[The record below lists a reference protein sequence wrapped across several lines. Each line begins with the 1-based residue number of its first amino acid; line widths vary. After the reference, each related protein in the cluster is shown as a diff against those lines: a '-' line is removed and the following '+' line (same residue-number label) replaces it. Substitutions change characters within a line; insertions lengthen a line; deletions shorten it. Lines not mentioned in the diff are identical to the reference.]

1 MQFFG
6 SYAIEGALVTAGA
19 RAAPLPL
26 RAEHQEIW
34 RRPGTYA
41 AFPLAERLPDGRLA
55 VAWLMNE
62 AGYRDHY
69 GTADWPVLVSGDAG
83 TSWTPVAGADPAVPF
98 SWPGSSP
105 RERYD
110 RIAAALPDGTLL
122 AAGAVGWTAWPAAR
136 EEEARRA
143 GLAVAPH
150 PSGRPDTV
158 MVGGHR
164 LFVQRSSD
172 GGRTWQREERELPAA
187 RGVNGFPRAAVLRDG
202 TFLGPAYEHAP
213 DRPEQGRTLVLR
225 SDDAGTTWRL
235 RTVGAGP
242 AFGDEAALAET
253 APGRVLALLRRA
265 SPGYLAECWSDDGGR
280 TWSAPLQTAIWGFPP
295 QLLTLRDGRLLCSVG
310 VRREPFGVRAVI
322 SADGGR
328 SWDVAH
334 PAVLRADG
342 ETRDLGYPVSV
353 QLDDASIFTVYYH
366 TAGGVTHV
374 AATRWELP
382 W

>member
-1 MQFFG
+1 MQLLG
-6 SYAIEGALVTAGA
+6 SYAIGAGPVTA
-19 RAAPLPL
+19 AATIPLPL
-26 RAEHQEIW
+26 RAEHRELW

-41 AFPLAERLPDGRLA
+41 AFPLVERLPDGRLA
-55 VAWLMNE
+55 VAWLMNR
-62 AGYRDHY
+62 AGYHDHY
-69 GTADWPVLVSGDAG
+69 GTAEWPVLVSGDAG
-83 TSWTPVAGADPAVPF
+83 TNWTTVTGADPAVPF

-110 RIAAALPDGTLL
+110 RIGAALPDGTLV

-143 GLAVAPH
+143 DRAVAPH
-150 PSGRPDTV
+150 PSGRRDTI

-164 LFVQRSSD
+164 LFVQRSHD
-172 GGRTWQREERELPAA
+172 GGQTWQREEWEIPAA
-187 RGVNGFPRAAVLRDG
+187 RGVNGFPRATVLRDG

-213 DRPEQGRTLVLR
+213 DRPEQGRNLVLR
-225 SDDAGTTWRL
+225 SDDAGATWRL
-235 RTVGAGP
+235 RTMGAGP
-242 AFGDEAALAET
+242 ALGEEAALAET
-253 APGRVLALLRRA
+253 APGRVLALIRRP
-265 SPGYLAECWSDDGGR
+265 SPGYLVECWSDDSGC
-280 TWSAPLQTAIWGFPP
+280 TWSAPLQTAVWGFPP
-295 QLLTLRDGRLLCSVG
+295 HLLTLRDGRLLCSVG
-310 VRREPFGVRAVI
+310 VRREPFGVQAVV

-334 PAVLRADG
+334 PAVLRTDG

-353 QLDDASIFTVYYH
+353 QLDDASIFTVYYL